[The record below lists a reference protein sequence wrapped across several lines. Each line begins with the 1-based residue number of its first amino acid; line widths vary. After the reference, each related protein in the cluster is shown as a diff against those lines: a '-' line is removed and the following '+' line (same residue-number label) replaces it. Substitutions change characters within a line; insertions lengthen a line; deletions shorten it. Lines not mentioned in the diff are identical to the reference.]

1 MYKKI
6 ASNTISQIFSKAWT
20 AIIAI
25 FLISVLTNYLT
36 VELYWLYSKVYNYVW
51 IFVFLADLWLYAITI
66 REITN
71 NKEKSAFI
79 VWNVMSLRLI
89 LWVFILVLAVLID
102 FLLKW

>member
-71 NKEKSAFI
+71 NKERIHKIYSKCLQVKDKI
-79 VWNVMSLRLI
+79 RN
-89 LWVFILVLAVLID
+89 
-102 FLLKW
+102 KEQ